1 VNEFKKKE
9 GGREIVI
16 IKSVWWRQLCFS
28 LFILICGIF
37 FAFVDFLGIIGGWIG
52 TLSLLIFAFLNL
64 GDQLIGW
71 SRLKIDQD
79 GYDLRTWWT
88 RKKFL
93 HQEIDRFD
101 LQEFLKKKLIVVL
114 LKERSGD
121 YANSE
126 PIPFP
131 CSFGRPVDEIY
142 EVVKSSLDTTPR
154 PLPKRIK

>member
-1 VNEFKKKE
+1 MNEFKKKE

-93 HQEIDRFD
+93 HQEIERFD
-101 LQEFLKKKLIVVL
+101 LQEFLKKKLIVV
-114 LKERSGD
+114 
-121 YANSE
+121 
-126 PIPFP
+126 
-131 CSFGRPVDEIY
+131 
-142 EVVKSSLDTTPR
+142 
-154 PLPKRIK
+154 

>member
-1 VNEFKKKE
+1 MNEFKKKE

-93 HQEIDRFD
+93 HQEIERFD

-131 CSFGRPVDEIY
+131 VPLVDLWM
-142 EVVKSSLDTTPR
+142 KFMKL
-154 PLPKRIK
+154 

>member
-1 VNEFKKKE
+1 MDT
-9 GGREIVI
+9 
-16 IKSVWWRQLCFS
+16 Q
-28 LFILICGIF
+28 
-37 FAFVDFLGIIGGWIG
+37 
-52 TLSLLIFAFLNL
+52 
-64 GDQLIGW
+64 
-71 SRLKIDQD
+71 
-79 GYDLRTWWT
+79 
-88 RKKFL
+88 KFL
-93 HQEIDRFD
+93 HQEIERFD

-154 PLPKRIK
+154 PLPKRIKYSFRPFS

>member
-1 VNEFKKKE
+1 MH
-9 GGREIVI
+9 
-16 IKSVWWRQLCFS
+16 
-28 LFILICGIF
+28 
-37 FAFVDFLGIIGGWIG
+37 
-52 TLSLLIFAFLNL
+52 FLNL

-93 HQEIDRFD
+93 HQEIERFD

-126 PIPFP
+126 PFL
-131 CSFGRPVDEIY
+131 SPV
-142 EVVKSSLDTTPR
+142 
-154 PLPKRIK
+154 PLVDLWMRFMKL